1 MSFWTLSDGEE
12 ATSTGTNY
20 EIPGGGNF
28 EPIPDGS
35 SVLAIID
42 EAKWAENKDG
52 DEYLSL
58 RWEIMEPAQYA
69 KRKIFQKLWVT
80 DADPSVKDE
89 AKAKAKRDKAK
100 RMLSAIDANAGGKLA
115 RSEVRPTDDKLAT
128 CLCGKPMV
136 ITLMVWEINNPGDPR
151 GGASGNWVSAVAPK
165 SAGVSVKD
173 AAPKATKSQGR
184 AAAVDDDE
192 IPF

>member
-12 ATSTGTNY
+12 ATEPGKRY
-20 EIPGGGNF
+20 EVPGGGNF
-28 EPIPDGS
+28 DPIPDGS
-35 SVLAIID
+35 SVLAMID

-52 DEYLSL
+52 DEFLSL
-58 RWEIMEPAQYA
+58 RWSILEPEEYA

-100 RMLSAIDANAGGKLA
+100 RMLAAIDANAGGKLA
-115 RSEVRPTDDKLAT
+115 RSEGRPTDDKLAT
-128 CLCGKPMV
+128 CLCEKPMV
-136 ITLMVWEINNPGDPR
+136 ITLRVWEIDNPGDPR
-151 GGASGNWVSAVAPK
+151 GSASGNWVSAVAPK
-165 SAGVSVKD
+165 SAEVAVKD
-173 AAPKATKSQGR
+173 AAPKKAKAQTR
-184 AAAVDDDE
+184 DELEDE